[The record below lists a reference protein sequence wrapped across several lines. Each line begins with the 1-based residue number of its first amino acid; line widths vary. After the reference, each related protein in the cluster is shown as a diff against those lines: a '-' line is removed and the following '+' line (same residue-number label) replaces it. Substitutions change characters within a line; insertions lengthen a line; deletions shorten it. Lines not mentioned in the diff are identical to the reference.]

1 MNLGEWLQSHSLHIH
16 FLAMPDYYGFDSA
29 LQMASSHSDLL
40 KRGIQLQEAGN
51 SLMRLLGGRSVHP
64 VNLQVGGFSALP
76 EQVAWDKARLQVN
89 EAMLAVT
96 ELLKWSSELTL
107 PDFSHDFIS
116 VSLKGDTEYPIN
128 QGKIV
133 ASNGLN
139 ITPDEYQMHFKEHQV
154 GHSTALYSLLEGY
167 DYLVG
172 PLARMNHNFAVL
184 PKNIQNMATRL
195 GVIFPSQNMFRSI
208 QARALE
214 CVWALSLAQEMLQ
227 QECPKGDANV
237 PYSIRAGTCSFSTE
251 APRGLIFHRYQIDD
265 DGKIENCTIVPP
277 TSQNQARIEQDLRYS
292 IIQFGL
298 DKSDTELKQ
307 FCEQLIRNY
316 DPCISCSTHFLDFT
330 MQRQ

>member
-1 MNLGEWLQSHSLHIH
+1 
-16 FLAMPDYYGFDSA
+16 
-29 LQMASSHSDLL
+29 
-40 KRGIQLQEAGN
+40 
-51 SLMRLLGGRSVHP
+51 
-64 VNLQVGGFSALP
+64 
-76 EQVAWDKARLQVN
+76 
-89 EAMLAVT
+89 
-96 ELLKWSSELTL
+96 
-107 PDFSHDFIS
+107 
-116 VSLKGDTEYPIN
+116 
-128 QGKIV
+128 
-133 ASNGLN
+133 
-139 ITPDEYQMHFKEHQV
+139 V